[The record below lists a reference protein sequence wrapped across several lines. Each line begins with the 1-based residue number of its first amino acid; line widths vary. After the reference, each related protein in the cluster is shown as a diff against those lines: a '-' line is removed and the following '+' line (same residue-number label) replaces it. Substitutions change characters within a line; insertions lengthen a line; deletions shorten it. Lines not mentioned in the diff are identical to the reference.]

1 MSIQATA
8 QAEGFGAT
16 GSNLL
21 KREDTMMNIMKI
33 CRYGIGV
40 VLSLG
45 VLLSGGCEGGDGGAS
60 SVLPSAATGSAGQT
74 LRIEGIG
81 NGATVLC
88 SRSGSDVWSFS
99 VGFAAKSLDARSVV
113 QLLVEIDKDSTGETV
128 WESGR
133 GPYVQG
139 GAVSVSSSSAS
150 GSVSG
155 KIGPPA
161 SEAVRFNI
169 ALRLVDASGQ
179 VVAVS
184 PSVKGLKPVLQ

>member
-1 MSIQATA
+1 MINA
-8 QAEGFGAT
+8 
-16 GSNLL
+16 
-21 KREDTMMNIMKI
+21 KKI

-40 VLSLG
+40 SMLLG
-45 VLLSGGCEGGDGGAS
+45 ILLTNGCEGGDGGAS
-60 SVLPSAATGSAGQT
+60 SVLPAAATGSAGQT

-81 NGATVLC
+81 NGATVSC
-88 SRSGSDVWSFS
+88 SQAGSDVWGFR
-99 VGFAAKSLDARSVV
+99 VGFTANSIDARYVV
-113 QLLVEIDKDSTGETV
+113 QMLVEIDKDSTGATV
-128 WESGR
+128 WGSGR

-139 GAVSVSSSSAS
+139 SAVSVSSSSAS

-184 PSVKGLKPVLQ
+184 SSVKGVKPVLQ

>member
-1 MSIQATA
+1 
-8 QAEGFGAT
+8 
-16 GSNLL
+16 
-21 KREDTMMNIMKI
+21 MKKWR
-33 CRYGIGV
+33 CGIGV
-40 VLSLG
+40 AMLLG

-60 SVLPSAATGSAGQT
+60 SVLPSAMTGSAGQT
-74 LRIEGIG
+74 LRVEGIG
-81 NGATVLC
+81 NGDTVSC
-88 SRSGSDVWSFS
+88 SQVGSDVWAFS
-99 VGFAAKSLDARSVV
+99 VGFTAASIDARYVV
-113 QLLVEIDKDSTGETV
+113 QMLVEIEKDASGAPV

-169 ALRLVDASGQ
+169 ALRLVDSSGQ
-179 VVAVS
+179 IVAVS
-184 PSVKGLKPVLQ
+184 PPVKGLRPVLQ

>member
-1 MSIQATA
+1 MI
-8 QAEGFGAT
+8 
-16 GSNLL
+16 N
-21 KREDTMMNIMKI
+21 TMKK
-33 CRYGIGV
+33 CRYGMGV
-40 VLSLG
+40 SLLLG
-45 VLLSGGCEGGDGGAS
+45 VLLSGGCEGGGDGDAS
-60 SVLPSAATGSAGQT
+60 SVLPSAMTGPAGQT

-81 NGATVLC
+81 NGATVTC
-88 SRSGSDVWSFS
+88 SQAGSDVWGYN
-99 VGFAAKSLDARSVV
+99 VGFAAASIDARYVV
-113 QLLVEIDKDSTGETV
+113 QMLVEIDKGATGATV
-128 WESGR
+128 WGSAR

-169 ALRLVDASGQ
+169 ALRLVDSSGH